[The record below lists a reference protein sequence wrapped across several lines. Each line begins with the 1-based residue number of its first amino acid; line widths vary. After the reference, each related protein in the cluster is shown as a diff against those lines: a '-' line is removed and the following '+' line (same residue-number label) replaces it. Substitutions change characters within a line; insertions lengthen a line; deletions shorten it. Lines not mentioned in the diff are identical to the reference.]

1 MLSRDYR
8 ITRVL
13 PSQPHRKPD
22 GAVEFPGIKV
32 RQAVVAGQSARDG
45 PFAAGGGPI
54 NGNDESVGSSGHGRG
69 L

>member
-1 MLSRDYR
+1 MLRGDR
-8 ITRVL
+8 WITRVL
-13 PSQPHRKPD
+13 TPQPHRKPD

-45 PFAAGGGPI
+45 SFAAGGGPI